1 MFGISADAQKRGGQ
15 KLTPEQRV
23 EKRMEQLDSK
33 LKLSDEQKQNIKSLY
48 TDFFS
53 QDISREERRS
63 KMEELNTKISNLL
76 DDSQKKTFSEMTAG
90 RPAKSAKHAC
100 LTAAV
105 QRHYAVAALTSDY

>member
-1 MFGISADAQKRGGQ
+1 MKKLLLLMALTAMFGISADAQKRDGQ

-23 EKRMEQLDSK
+23 EKRMEQLDCK

-76 DDSQKKTFSEMTAG
+76 DDSQKKTFSEMNSRKEG
-90 RPAKSAKHAC
+90 RK
-100 LTAAV
+100 
-105 QRHYAVAALTSDY
+105 R

>member
-1 MFGISADAQKRGGQ
+1 MKKLLLLMALTAMFGISTDAQKRGGQ

-76 DDSQKKTFSEMTAG
+76 DDSQKKTFSEMNSRKKG
-90 RPAKSAKHAC
+90 RK
-100 LTAAV
+100 
-105 QRHYAVAALTSDY
+105 R

>member
-1 MFGISADAQKRGGQ
+1 MKKLLLLMALTAMFGICADAQKRGGQ

-53 QDISREERRS
+53 QDVSRGERRS

-76 DDSQKKTFSEMTAG
+76 DDSQKKTFSEMNSRKAG
-90 RPAKSAKHAC
+90 RK
-100 LTAAV
+100 
-105 QRHYAVAALTSDY
+105 R

>member
-1 MFGISADAQKRGGQ
+1 MKKLLLLMALTAMFGISADAQKRGGQ
-15 KLTPEQRV
+15 NLTPEQRV

-76 DDSQKKTFSEMTAG
+76 DDGQKKTFSEMNSRKAG
-90 RPAKSAKHAC
+90 RK
-100 LTAAV
+100 
-105 QRHYAVAALTSDY
+105 R